1 MYVKLKFMRFK
12 NILSYG
18 NSMSTFSFKE
28 GLSLISAKNGSGK
41 TTLLEVLS
49 FNWYGKP
56 YRDIKI
62 SELINRKNKKNMYT
76 ETEFDIDGTTYNIV
90 RTLSPSK
97 LTIKKDGIELENL
110 SAKKLDQE
118 EINKVLG
125 VDYNIFKLIIALSV
139 NYNKPFLSLGTPAKR
154 DTIESIFNI
163 KIFGEML
170 VKLKKKA
177 STLKSER
184 TLLDGTIK
192 TLESSISSF
201 RKQIKELK
209 SSIGDI
215 DKKNEDEIKLH
226 KDKIK
231 ESNKIIDSLAK
242 KAEAIKKELKTLVIT
257 DITNEYSK
265 IRNEIAVSKSK
276 ILELSEQLA
285 FFETHDECPKCGI
298 LMTQEH
304 RESEIKN
311 AINQKTTLEIVLQN
325 LFVEFD
331 RLHGVE
337 VENGKISSKIQELKN
352 SMYETIQDAKTEN
365 NNIELL
371 NKQIRL
377 ISERTLVIDTK
388 SITEEY
394 EKQIEEYK
402 IMAKRLDE
410 VKNTLLVYEYVSKV
424 LSEDGIKSF
433 FFKKLVPILN
443 KKINEYL
450 TSFEIPIIIN
460 FNEFMEENIRIPLSN
475 MQNVSY
481 MAFSEG
487 EKKRID
493 VAILLSF
500 IETTKILSNW
510 NCNVLMFDE
519 VLDNATDSEGL
530 EKLLNSIKLLTRND
544 TKLCSYIISHRESD
558 SEIYDRKISIK
569 KVAGF
574 SKLV

>member
-1 MYVKLKFMRFK
+1 
-12 NILSYG
+12 
-18 NSMSTFSFKE
+18 MSTFSFKE

-257 DITNEYSK
+257 DVTNEYSK

-311 AINQKTTLEIVLQN
+311 AINQKTALEIVLQN

-331 RLHGVE
+331 RLRDVE

-544 TKLCSYIISHRESD
+544 TKLCSYVISHRESD

>member
-1 MYVKLKFMRFK
+1 
-12 NILSYG
+12 
-18 NSMSTFSFKE
+18 
-28 GLSLISAKNGSGK
+28 
-41 TTLLEVLS
+41 
-49 FNWYGKP
+49 
-56 YRDIKI
+56 
-62 SELINRKNKKNMYT
+62 
-76 ETEFDIDGTTYNIV
+76 
-90 RTLSPSK
+90 
-97 LTIKKDGIELENL
+97 
-110 SAKKLDQE
+110 
-118 EINKVLG
+118 
-125 VDYNIFKLIIALSV
+125 
-139 NYNKPFLSLGTPAKR
+139 
-154 DTIESIFNI
+154 
-163 KIFGEML
+163 
-170 VKLKKKA
+170 
-177 STLKSER
+177 
-184 TLLDGTIK
+184 
-192 TLESSISSF
+192 
-201 RKQIKELK
+201 
-209 SSIGDI
+209 
-215 DKKNEDEIKLH
+215 
-226 KDKIK
+226 
-231 ESNKIIDSLAK
+231 
-242 KAEAIKKELKTLVIT
+242 
-257 DITNEYSK
+257 
-265 IRNEIAVSKSK
+265 
-276 ILELSEQLA
+276 
-285 FFETHDECPKCGI
+285 
-298 LMTQEH
+298 
-304 RESEIKN
+304 
-311 AINQKTTLEIVLQN
+311 
-325 LFVEFD
+325 VEFD
-331 RLHGVE
+331 RLRDVE

>member
-285 FFETHDECPKCGI
+285 FFETHDECPKCGT

-311 AINQKTTLEIVLQN
+311 AINQKSTLEVVLQN
-325 LFVEFD
+325 LFVELE
-331 RLHGVE
+331 RLRDIE
-337 VENGKISSKIQELKN
+337 DENGKISSKIQELKN

-544 TKLCSYIISHRESD
+544 TKLCSYVISHRESD